1 MALDIEKVIDLTA
14 YAGNPAPKVVSQL
27 SIIHESSDGELVQY
41 YIETV
46 NHSQG
51 DKKTY
56 AIGVYDRESQS
67 YSYNDY
73 DEVTWEEPGQRICG
87 NAIERLGVKAFP
99 TMGAIAFYKLL
110 HRKITRIVVPVNRKG
125 NAGKAPVLA
134 AVENPD
140 GTVTFT
146 VTPPEK
152 QEYECY
158 RIVMQS
164 GVYAEDYITYET
176 ELTVSRPRVT
186 GEYQCY
192 AVGYGEEG
200 QLYSQNSN
208 MITLFLIGEN
218 GINLDLHSSAP
229 NNNGILQRILN
240 LEQKVAALEH
250 PEGG

>member
-41 YIETV
+41 YIESV

-51 DKKTY
+51 DKNTY
-56 AIGVYDRESQS
+56 AIGVYDGESQS

-164 GVYAEDYITYET
+164 GIYAEDYITYET
-176 ELTVSRPRVT
+176 ELTVSHPRVT

-218 GINLDLHSSAP
+218 GINLDLYSSAP
-229 NNNGILQRILN
+229 DNSGILQRILD

-250 PEGG
+250 PGGE

>member
-1 MALDIEKVIDLTA
+1 
-14 YAGNPAPKVVSQL
+14 
-27 SIIHESSDGELVQY
+27 
-41 YIETV
+41 
-46 NHSQG
+46 
-51 DKKTY
+51 
-56 AIGVYDRESQS
+56 
-67 YSYNDY
+67 
-73 DEVTWEEPGQRICG
+73 
-87 NAIERLGVKAFP
+87 
-99 TMGAIAFYKLL
+99 
-110 HRKITRIVVPVNRKG
+110 
-125 NAGKAPVLA
+125 
-134 AVENPD
+134 VENPD

-164 GVYAEDYITYET
+164 GIYAEDYITYET
-176 ELTVSRPRVT
+176 ELTVPRPHFT

>member
-41 YIETV
+41 YIESV

-56 AIGVYDRESQS
+56 AIGVYDRESLS

-110 HRKITRIVVPVNRKG
+110 HRKITRIVAPVNRKG
-125 NAGKAPVLA
+125 NSQKAPVLEA
-134 AVENPD
+134 TVNSD

-146 VTPPEK
+146 VTPPDK
-152 QEYECY
+152 PEYECY

-164 GVYAEDYITYET
+164 GIYTEEHITYET
-176 ELTVSRPRVT
+176 ELTVSGPRVS

-208 MITLFLIGEN
+208 LITLVLDGGRRANARSGNTVYDIGGMME
-218 GINLDLHSSAP
+218 
-229 NNNGILQRILN
+229 RIAS
-240 LEQKVAALEH
+240 LEQKVAELEG
-250 PEGG
+250 E